1 LLWGADLRAADF
13 EQAAQLDRS
22 WTNYSFM
29 FVDSDLLLDA
39 GLSFNSVRKSGIGKF
54 SFQFSLELGIAAV
67 CCRGHIARPPTPR
80 LRSAKYTDKWARI

>member
-1 LLWGADLRAADF
+1 MPRDG
-13 EQAAQLDRS
+13 
-22 WTNYSFM
+22 T
-29 FVDSDLLLDA
+29 
-39 GLSFNSVRKSGIGKF
+39 IGKC